1 MWEYGWLPL
10 GGTAFVLVLVNLM
23 RAAMRKHGGWQ
34 VLLFA
39 SLSCGVLAVLCALRM
54 VNSWL
59 WKGDWAAIEDVV
71 PAMSMVWTWALC
83 LGIALNLLALW
94 LHLRGENAR
103 KEKANDG
110 KS

>member
-1 MWEYGWLPL
+1 MWEYGWLLL
-10 GGTAFVLVLVNLM
+10 GGAAFILVLVDLIQ
-23 RAAMRKHGGWQ
+23 AALRKHRGWQ

-39 SLSCGVLAVLCALRM
+39 SLSCGALTVLCALQM

-59 WKGDWAAIEDVV
+59 RKGNWSSIEDVV
-71 PAMSMVWTWALC
+71 PAMSMVWAWALC

-103 KEKANDG
+103 KEAVNDG
-110 KS
+110 KG